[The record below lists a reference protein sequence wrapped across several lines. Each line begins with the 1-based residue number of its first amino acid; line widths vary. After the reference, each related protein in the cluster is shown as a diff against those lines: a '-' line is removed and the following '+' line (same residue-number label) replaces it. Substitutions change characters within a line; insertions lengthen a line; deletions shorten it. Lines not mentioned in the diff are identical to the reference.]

1 MYTARLLVALTV
13 AISAVAVS
21 GTCTTNDRGCGGGH
35 PVSTDSEGN
44 DAPDGS
50 MYICDYS
57 GQWQLS
63 AICGGTTY
71 CVLSDDGP
79 YCSP

>member
-1 MYTARLLVALTV
+1 MYTASILLGLATLNLVASEPCV
-13 AISAVAVS
+13 
-21 GTCTTNDRGCGGGH
+21 TNTWGCGGGH
-35 PVSTDSEGN
+35 PVTTDRDGN
-44 DAPDGS
+44 EAPDGS
-50 MYICDYS
+50 I

-71 CVLSDDGP
+71 CVLSEDGP